1 MPSSEPRPQPGAE
14 TEPGQATHQ
23 GSSPPPAQE
32 APSSPEPAPAGLRPG
47 CAVQLLQR
55 PSYLKTADPMPML
68 RPPDL
73 VDLAEVGEVVALRP
87 LGTVAVRFRRG
98 TFLIDG
104 ALLRRPDEGTAG

>member
-1 MPSSEPRPQPGAE
+1 MP
-14 TEPGQATHQ
+14 
-23 GSSPPPAQE
+23 
-32 APSSPEPAPAGLRPG
+32 SPEPGAQVESNQGSAQPASPGSNASPEASPAWLTPG

-68 RPPDL
+68 RPADL
-73 VDLAEVGEVVALRP
+73 VNLAEVGEVVALRP

-104 ALLRRPDEGTAG
+104 ALLRRPPGEATAG

>member
-1 MPSSEPRPQPGAE
+1 
-14 TEPGQATHQ
+14 
-23 GSSPPPAQE
+23 
-32 APSSPEPAPAGLRPG
+32 
-47 CAVQLLQR
+47 VQLLQR

-104 ALLRRPDEGTAG
+104 ALLRRPGDGTAG